1 MSFLPLEKLINL
13 HDGYRKVIK
22 HNALEVLVL
31 QHEGSLYI
39 LQSRCPH
46 QQQPLHAAD
55 VQGGVIFCP
64 RHHYGFDLSTGQ
76 QLELACAAL
85 TLYPAIYEG
94 AVVGIEVGSDFSH

>member
-13 HDGYRKVIK
+13 HDGYRKVVK

-31 QHEGSLYI
+31 QHEGNLYI

-46 QQQPLHAAD
+46 QQQSLQTAD
-55 VQGGVIFCP
+55 IQGGIIFCP

-76 QLELACAAL
+76 QQESACAAL

-94 AVVGIEVGSDFSH
+94 AVVGIEVESEY